1 MYHANV
7 NVNLMDEN
15 VLQIKGRITI
25 NVDVSVKNI
34 IYVKKTKFG
43 ILVHA
48 VVKMENIYQ
57 VLCMIQRIRVMKL

>member
-43 ILVHA
+43 LLVHA